1 MGHVRAFD
9 VAGNISDTLVTDI
22 ILRYNSNPVI
32 TALSNA
38 VLNEDFFWTDTV
50 KFTDLDLNVL
60 QGDSFTFKAKTMR
73 TVGDTATGLVL
84 IDSIGA
90 LDLDFARTIQE
101 HTR

>member
-1 MGHVRAFD
+1 MTTFWDSTYLEHNNRYVGHVRAFD

-60 QGDSFTFKAKTMR
+60 QGC
-73 TVGDTATGLVL
+73 G
-84 IDSIGA
+84 
-90 LDLDFARTIQE
+90 
-101 HTR
+101 